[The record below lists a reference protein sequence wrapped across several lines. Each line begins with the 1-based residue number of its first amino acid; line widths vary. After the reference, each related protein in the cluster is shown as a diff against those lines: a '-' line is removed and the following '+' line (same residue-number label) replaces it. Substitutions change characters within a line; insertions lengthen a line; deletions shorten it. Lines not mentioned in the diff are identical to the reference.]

1 MDPKVLVVDDD
12 VGLLTML
19 RLGLELEGFDVATAE
34 DGKEGL
40 RCAYQMRPD
49 VVVLDVAM
57 SEMDGCTMCE
67 RLRQVSDVPV
77 IMLSGKSTKEDVI
90 KGLSMGA
97 DDYLIKPC
105 SLDELKARI
114 NSRLR
119 RSARNVP
126 TEKKAIF
133 DDGCLYVD
141 LREEIVRKNGELVEL
156 SPIEYRLLA
165 HLVQERGNI
174 VPRRDLLISVW
185 GPEYAH
191 ELRYLSVYIRYL
203 RRKIEDDPDNPRY
216 IRTRWKLGYYFA
228 IDAKVA

>member
-1 MDPKVLVVDDD
+1 MDPKVLVIDDD

-19 RLGLELEGFDVATAE
+19 RLGLELEGFDVTTAE
-34 DGKEGL
+34 GGREGL
-40 RCAYQMRPD
+40 RCAYQMHPD

-57 SEMDGCTMCE
+57 SEMDGWTTCE

-77 IMLSGKSTKEDVI
+77 IILSGKSDKEDVV

-105 SLDELKARI
+105 SLGELKARI

-119 RSARNVP
+119 RSAKNVA
-126 TEKKAIF
+126 TENKAIF
-133 DDGCLYVD
+133 DDGRLHVD
-141 LREEIVRKNGELVEL
+141 LREEVVRKNGELVEL

-165 HLVQERGNI
+165 HLVQERGSI
-174 VPRRDLLISVW
+174 VPRRDLLISAW

-191 ELRYLSVYIRYL
+191 EVKYLSVYIRYL

-216 IRTRWKLGYYFA
+216 IHTRWKLGYYFA
-228 IDAKVA
+228 VDERIA

>member
-1 MDPKVLVVDDD
+1 MDPKVLVIDDD

-19 RLGLELEGFDVATAE
+19 RLGLELEGFDVATATE
-34 DGKEGL
+34 GQEGL
-40 RCAYQMRPD
+40 RRAYEMHPD

-57 SEMDGCTMCE
+57 SGMDGWTTCE
-67 RLRQVSDVPV
+67 RLREVSDVPV
-77 IMLSGKSTKEDVI
+77 IMLSGRTDKADII

-97 DDYLIKPC
+97 DDYLTKPC

-119 RSARNVP
+119 RSARDIKAH
-126 TEKKAIF
+126 KKAIF
-133 DDGCLYVD
+133 DDGHLHVD
-141 LREEIVRKNGELVEL
+141 LHEQVVLKDGKLVEL

-174 VPRRDLLISVW
+174 VPRKDLLINAW

-216 IRTRWKLGYYFA
+216 IQTRWKLGYYFA
-228 IDAKVA
+228 IDERVA

>member
-1 MDPKVLVVDDD
+1 MDPKVLVIDDD

-19 RLGLELEGFDVATAE
+19 RLGLELEGFDVSTATG
-34 DGKEGL
+34 GKEGL
-40 RCAYQMRPD
+40 RCAYQMHPD
-49 VVVLDVAM
+49 VVILDVSM
-57 SEMDGCTMCE
+57 SEMDGWTTCE

-77 IMLSGKSTKEDVI
+77 IMLSGMTDKEDIV

-97 DDYLIKPC
+97 DDYLTKPC

-119 RSARNVP
+119 RGARDARDH
-126 TEKKAIF
+126 KKAVF
-133 DDGCLYVD
+133 DDGRLHVD
-141 LREEIVRKNGELVEL
+141 LHEQVVHKDGELVEL
-156 SPIEYRLLA
+156 SPTEYRLLA

-174 VPRRDLLISVW
+174 VSREDLLINAW

-216 IRTRWKLGYYFA
+216 IQTRWKLGYYFA
-228 IDAKVA
+228 VDERVA